1 MIPVVKVLLIALL
14 AALSANI
21 VFTVAKTERVRVID
35 IKEEFTLR
43 YPRVYL
49 WLCIVFFTLVAVL
62 ALDMIVWRRAAPAE
76 LVPTCALAAIGVPFF
91 LLSVVWK
98 IKVREEYIIYVNA
111 LGVKKQIYY
120 KDISR
125 AVVTRNTLFLHTT
138 LKNYRMNRNVV
149 YREYFLKRLSMN
161 GVEIERYD

>member
-1 MIPVVKVLLIALL
+1 MSPVIKVLLIALL
-14 AALSANI
+14 AVMAVNFVLYVSKND
-21 VFTVAKTERVRVID
+21 RVRVID
-35 IKEEFTLR
+35 IEEEFTLR

-49 WLCIVFFTLVAVL
+49 WLCIVFFALVAVFV
-62 ALDMIVWRRAAPAE
+62 LDMIVWRRADPAE
-76 LVPTCALAAIGVPFF
+76 IILVCVLAVVGVPFF

-98 IKVREEYIIYVNA
+98 IRVREEYVIYVSA

-120 KDISR
+120 KDIKL
-125 AVVTRNTLFLHTT
+125 AVVTKNALILHTT
-138 LKNYRMNRNVV
+138 LKTYRCNRNVV